1 MKLDHYTA
9 ERLRLAERISKLL
22 GELPIELMVIL
33 GIASILW
40 TAVFVLMWGVR

>member
-9 ERLRLAERISKLL
+9 ERLRLL